1 MDKTPTG
8 NEKIKSKS
16 RGDQGG
22 TRGTQGEKK
31 RDGTNETGLCPTIKG
46 SPKFKGKFK
55 IIKKNIDIVY
65 APAIME
71 EIGNHMEGATC
82 QEERSALEGR

>member
-46 SPKFKGKFK
+46 SPKFKG
-55 IIKKNIDIVY
+55 
-65 APAIME
+65 
-71 EIGNHMEGATC
+71 
-82 QEERSALEGR
+82 